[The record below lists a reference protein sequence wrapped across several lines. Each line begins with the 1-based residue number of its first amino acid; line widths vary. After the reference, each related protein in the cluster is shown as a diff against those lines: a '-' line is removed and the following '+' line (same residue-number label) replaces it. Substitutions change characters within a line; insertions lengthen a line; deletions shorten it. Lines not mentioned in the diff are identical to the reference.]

1 MLGDINYELGID
13 IGGTFTDLTLKEID
27 GSGIWNVKT
36 PTVPKDPASG
46 ISNGL
51 QLLKEKGIDLT
62 KISYFVHGMTIG
74 LNTLLQRNG
83 ARIGL
88 FVTEGFRDILS
99 IQRLRL
105 PVPYDLHSRLPESL
119 IERQHVYPIKERMQ
133 ADGEAFT
140 SLDMNDVDQAID
152 QAVEAGLEGLVV
164 SFLHSY
170 RNSAHELQVVER
182 IKERAPHLY
191 VEASSSIWTEMREY
205 ERTVIA
211 AMNVYIQPNVK
222 RYFETLVERLEQ
234 EGIQAKPFITQS
246 NGGLMEIH
254 AAADQPVKTLFSG
267 PAAGVMGAVQAAD
280 ASGIDN
286 VITFDVGGTSADI
299 SLIEGGEILYTQT
312 NELGGLPTILP
323 SVAIYSIGAGGG
335 SLAWIDKGGILK
347 VGPLSAGSDPGPAC
361 YGRGEEP
368 ALTDA
373 FLLSGYLNSAS
384 FAGGN
389 VGLNQDR
396 SAAAFQKIAD
406 HLQSNVL
413 EAADQSIQVAVANMF
428 TELSNVLEQH
438 GIDPNDFSLMAF
450 GGAGPVLAN
459 MVAEEI
465 QAKQVIIPANPG
477 NLCAQGSLAADF
489 VYDAITSRQVLLIE
503 MDKAEWSTIFTA
515 MEQEATDWLNR
526 QQVDAFL
533 QSTQLH
539 HTIDARYKGQ
549 AFELEVP
556 FQLDWLEADPSLKL
570 AEIFHAQHERLYGH
584 SDPNASIEL
593 MNFKVRIVGET
604 AANSHAT
611 AVLNDKSLEPG
622 ERSVRINGQTYSAA
636 IVDRTVLQPGME
648 IQGPAI
654 IEQQDTT
661 TVVLPSW
668 KAKTDEAGNLL
679 LERKEM
685 N

>member
-1 MLGDINYELGID
+1 VLGDINYELGID

-36 PTVPKDPASG
+36 PTVPNDPASG

-62 KISYFVHGMTIG
+62 KITYFVHGMTIG

-83 ARIGL
+83 AKIGL
-88 FVTEGFRDILS
+88 FITEGFRDILS

-133 ADGEAFT
+133 ADGKVFT
-140 SLDMNDVDQAID
+140 SLDMNAVDQAID

-170 RNSAHELQVVER
+170 RNPAHELQVVER

-222 RYFETLVERLEQ
+222 RYFETLVERIEQ

-254 AAADQPVKTLFSG
+254 AAAEQPVKTLFSG

-389 VGLNQDR
+389 VDLNQDR
-396 SAAAFQKIAD
+396 SATAFQKIAE
-406 HLQSNVL
+406 HLNSDVL
-413 EAADQSIQVAVANMF
+413 EAADQTIQVAVANMF

-438 GIDPNDFSLMAF
+438 GIDPGDFSLMAF

-489 VYDAITSRQVLLIE
+489 VYDAITSRQVLLKDME
-503 MDKAEWSTIFTA
+503 KAEWRTIFTA
-515 MEQEATDWLNR
+515 MEQEATDWLDR

-533 QSTQLH
+533 QSTELH

-549 AFELEVP
+549 AFELEIP
-556 FQLDWLEADPSLKL
+556 FQLDWLETDSSLKL

-593 MNFKVRIVGET
+593 MNFKVRIVGVT
-604 AANSHAT
+604 AATSHT
-611 AVLNDKSLEPG
+611 GTVLNENSLKTT
-622 ERSVRINGQTYSAA
+622 ERSVRINGQTYTAA
-636 IVDRTVLQPGME
+636 IVERTALQPGME

-679 LERKEM
+679 LVRKEM

>member
-27 GSGIWNVKT
+27 GSGIWNEKT

-46 ISNGL
+46 ITNGL
-51 QLLKEKGIDLT
+51 QLFKKKGIDLT

-83 ARIGL
+83 TKIGL
-88 FVTEGFRDILS
+88 LVTTGFRDILS

-105 PVPYDLHSRLPESL
+105 PIPYDLHSRLPDSL
-119 IERQHVYPIKERMQ
+119 IERKHVYPIKERMQ
-133 ADGEAFT
+133 ADGQVFT

-152 QAVEAGLEGLVV
+152 QAIEAGLEGLVV

-170 RNSAHELQVVER
+170 RNPAHELQVVER

-191 VEASSSIWTEMREY
+191 VEASSSIWTEVREY

-222 RYFETLVERLEQ
+222 RYLETLVEHLEQ
-234 EGIQAKPFITQS
+234 EGIKAKPFITQS

-254 AAADQPVKTLFSG
+254 AAAEHPVKTLFSG
-267 PAAGVMGAVQAAD
+267 PAAGVMGAVQEAN
-280 ASGIDN
+280 ASGVDN
-286 VITFDVGGTSADI
+286 VITFDIGGTSADI

-335 SLAWIDKGGILK
+335 SLAWIDKGGLLK

-373 FLLSGYLNSAS
+373 FLLSGYLNSAL
-384 FAGGN
+384 FAGGS
-389 VGLNQDR
+389 VGLDQNR
-396 SAAAFQKIAD
+396 SALAFQKIAD
-406 HLQSNVL
+406 YLGNDVL
-413 EAADQSIQVAVANMF
+413 EAADQTIQVAVANMF

-438 GIDPNDFSLMAF
+438 GIDPGDFSLMAF

-477 NLCAQGSLAADF
+477 NLCAQGALSANF
-489 VYDAITSRQVLLIE
+489 VYDAITSRQVLLNE
-503 MDKAEWSTIFTA
+503 MDKSEWREIFAA
-515 MEQEATDWLNR
+515 MEQEATDWLDR
-526 QQVDAFL
+526 QQVDTFL
-533 QSTQLH
+533 ESTQLY

-549 AFELEVP
+549 AFELEIP
-556 FQLDWLEADPSLKL
+556 FHLDWLKADPSLKL
-570 AEIFHAQHERLYGH
+570 AEIFHEQHKRLYGH

-604 AANSHAT
+604 ATNNHVGI
-611 AVLNDKSLEPG
+611 VLNKHSMEPT
-622 ERSVRINGQTYSAA
+622 ERTVRINGQVYTAA
-636 IVDRTVLQPGME
+636 IVDRTLLRPGME

-661 TVVLPSW
+661 TLVLPNW
-668 KAKTDEAGNLL
+668 KAKLDEAGNLL
-679 LERKEM
+679 LKRKEM